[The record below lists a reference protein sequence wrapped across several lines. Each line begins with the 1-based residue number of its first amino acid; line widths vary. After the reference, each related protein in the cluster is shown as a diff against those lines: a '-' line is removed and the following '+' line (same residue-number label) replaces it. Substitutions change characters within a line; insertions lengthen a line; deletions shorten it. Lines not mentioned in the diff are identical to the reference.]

1 MVIVKNYSLRQGEKG
16 AYVSLELEG
25 DMEMVQSQNTGRFYA
40 TTRKCKI
47 FSSFDEQTAQR
58 MIGKEM
64 PGSIVRKQ
72 CDPYE
77 YTLPETGE
85 IIKLAHQWDYQPD
98 GVTDIPHPKEAMVA
112 N

>member
-1 MVIVKNYSLRQGEKG
+1 
-16 AYVSLELEG
+16 
-25 DMEMVQSQNTGRFYA
+25 
-40 TTRKCKI
+40 
-47 FSSFDEQTAQR
+47 
-58 MIGKEM
+58 M